1 MDNVKA
7 SIPQDE
13 FSEILQARL
22 HLNPRIIQW
31 IIKELAKNIE
41 DAKKWGKTFEEYC
54 PVYNIHGNFIYATG
68 ERPDPE
74 FVYIFSNQSF
84 VVSLYTNNH
93 DYMAIN
99 FNENLNVPTEQDIK
113 KLKKEIFEII
123 ESGKVFLLWDIKQEN
138 TKFKI
143 IGC

>member
-1 MDNVKA
+1 MDNVKT
-7 SIPQDE
+7 SISQDE

-22 HLNPRIIQW
+22 QLNPNIIQRL
-31 IIKELAKNIE
+31 IIELSETVE
-41 DAKKWGKTFEEYC
+41 DAKKWGKTFEEYR
-54 PVYNIHGNFIYATG
+54 PIYHIHGNFIYATG

-84 VVSLYTNNH
+84 VIFLYINNN
-93 DYMAIN
+93 DMAIN
-99 FNENLNVPTEQDIK
+99 FTGNLIIPNEKDIEK
-113 KLKKEIFEII
+113 IKNEIFEII
-123 ESGKVFLLWDIKQEN
+123 ESEKVFLLWDMKKEN